1 VAGGFPFAGT
11 WSNLMDNS
19 TFSVTDTNMNISIEP
34 GGFRVYGNKPSSL
47 NTDNFSPLSY
57 INLLPNPSTDFFSI
71 NIDSSKVFIYSMTG
85 QLVKSFQNKT
95 KSDVY
100 EISDLKS
107 GLYLVKVF
115 DTNNNENTL
124 KLIKQ

>member
-1 VAGGFPFAGT
+1 
-11 WSNLMDNS
+11 
-19 TFSVTDTNMNISIEP
+19 
-34 GGFRVYGNKPSSL
+34 
-47 NTDNFSPLSY
+47 
-57 INLLPNPSTDFFSI
+57 
-71 NIDSSKVFIYSMTG
+71 MTG

-100 EISDLKS
+100 EISDLNS

-115 DTNNNENTL
+115 DTNNNEKTL

>member
-1 VAGGFPFAGT
+1 
-11 WSNLMDNS
+11 
-19 TFSVTDTNMNISIEP
+19 VTDTNMNISIEP
-34 GGFRVYGNKPSSL
+34 GGFRVFGNQPSSL
-47 NTDNFSPLSY
+47 NSDNFSALSY
-57 INLLPNPSTDFFSI
+57 ISLLPNPSTDFFSI

-85 QLVKSFQNKT
+85 QLVKSFQNKS

-100 EISDLKS
+100 EISDLNS

-115 DTNNNENTL
+115 DTFNNEKTL